1 MSMERLH
8 PLSALIRVLSYGVN
22 GFFIPTFLAF
32 IGGSAFPDQLGV
44 TGLGTF
50 DLLGVLAPLGFAVGA
65 GYGYL
70 TYRRFTY
77 ELTPDTFDFARG
89 VLGRT
94 EREIP
99 IRRVQNV
106 DIQQNV
112 FHQLFDVAVVR
123 VETAGGGGTEATLSV
138 VGVDEA
144 RAIQRGIRERRARL
158 RSTTE
163 GGADAA
169 PTQDAA
175 TARDASADDAAVAP
189 DPETGGAADTR
200 SGGSAV
206 GRGRPETDV
215 GRNGA
220 GNPTAVDD
228 DTSVSRS
235 RENAHASEHGHED
248 ALATGEERE
257 DALAHGAEDWG
268 DPTGVWE
275 DDTDYDHLLELRVVD
290 LLVLAATNFQ
300 LGSLLFVLVG
310 FPLVGDVATDVL
322 LAAAEPFGG
331 PASLDPAVAT
341 PDQYFILGGVAGPVV
356 LVGGY
361 VLSAVRAV
369 LEYYAFELGRRGN
382 DLVYERGLLQRYS
395 GSIPTDKIQT
405 LTVRETAPMRWLGY
419 AALDVETAGY
429 AGGGSGGGGTQAAVP
444 VAARDRVLELADDL
458 FDYDAPA
465 LDRPPKR
472 ARERY
477 AVRYT
482 IVVLLA
488 LGASYGLSQ
497 LYPGFTFWY
506 APALALLAV
515 PPAAHLKW
523 AHRGYALRED
533 HVVVRTGFWRRRTA
547 VVPYYRLQTVVGE
560 ATVFQRRRHLASLVA
575 DTASSAALSRSAPT
589 AHDLDADDV
598 DRLQRELRDRLQ
610 AHLHEDAADEPPAAN
625 STSD

>member
-8 PLSALIRVLSYGVN
+8 PLSALIRVLSYGMN
-22 GFFIPTFLAF
+22 GFFIPTFFAF
-32 IGGSAFPDQLGV
+32 IGGSVLRDQLGV
-44 TGLGTF
+44 TGVATL
-50 DLLGVLAPLGFAVGA
+50 DLLTVLAPLGLAIGA

-77 ELTPDTFDFARG
+77 ELRPDTFDVAQG

-99 IRRVQNV
+99 IRRIQNV
-106 DIQQNV
+106 DIQRNV
-112 FHQLFDVAVVR
+112 LHQLFDVAVVR
-123 VETAGGGGTEATLSV
+123 IETAGGGGTEATLSV
-138 VGVDEA
+138 VGIDEA

-158 RSTTE
+158 RS
-163 GGADAA
+163 DAG
-169 PTQDAA
+169 DV
-175 TARDASADDAAVAP
+175 DDADDAATVEGGTTAAGASVDDPAVAP
-189 DPETGGAADTR
+189 D
-200 SGGSAV
+200 
-206 GRGRPETDV
+206 RPEGDVADHPPDRTAAQRTGPEEPDASTD
-215 GRNGA
+215 G
-220 GNPTAVDD
+220 PTPG
-228 DTSVSRS
+228 SR
-235 RENAHASEHGHED
+235 ED
-248 ALATGEERE
+248 ALATSEDRD
-257 DALAHGAEDWG
+257 DALAHGAEDWD
-268 DPTGVWE
+268 DPAGVW
-275 DDTDYDHLLELRVVD
+275 DDDADYDQLLELRVAD

-331 PASLDPAVAT
+331 PTSLNPDAIT
-341 PDQYFILGGVAGPVV
+341 PDQYFVLGGVAGPLV
-356 LVGGY
+356 LVAGY
-361 VLSAVRAV
+361 VLSAARAV

-429 AGGGSGGGGTQAAVP
+429 AGGGGSGGGTQAAVP
-444 VAARDRVLELADDL
+444 VAARDRVLALADDL
-458 FDYDAPA
+458 FDYDAPD
-465 LDRPPKR
+465 LERPPKR

-482 IVVLLA
+482 IVVLAA
-488 LGASYGLSQ
+488 LGIAYALAQ
-497 LYPGFTFWY
+497 LYPGFTLWY
-506 APALALLAV
+506 APALALLAI

-523 AHRGYALRED
+523 AHRGYALRDD

-575 DTASSAALSRSAPT
+575 DTASSATLSRSSPT

-598 DRLQRELRDRLQ
+598 DRLQRALRDRLQ
-610 AHLHEDAADEPPAAN
+610 AHLHEDAADEPPVAS
-625 STSD
+625 STND

>member
-1 MSMERLH
+1 MQRLH
-8 PLSALIRVLSYGVN
+8 PLSALIRVLSYGLN
-22 GFFIPTFLAF
+22 GFFVPTFFAF
-32 IGGSAFPDQLGV
+32 VGGSVFGDRLADV
-44 TGLGTF
+44 GLATF
-50 DLLGVLAPLGFAVGA
+50 DVLRVLAPLGLAVGA

-77 ELTPDTFDFARG
+77 ELTPDTFDVAQG

-99 IRRVQNV
+99 IRRIQNV
-106 DIQQNV
+106 DIQQNLL
-112 FHQLFDVAVVR
+112 HQLFDVAVVR
-123 VETAGGGGTEATLSV
+123 IETAGGGGTEATLSV
-138 VGVDEA
+138 VGIDEA

-158 RSTTE
+158 RSAADGE
-163 GGADAA
+163 ADAA
-169 PTQDAA
+169 TTEAGA
-175 TARDASADDAAVAP
+175 TAVGASVDDEPAVAP
-189 DPETGGAADTR
+189 DRVEGDVAGGPSDGTDGPAPSTGDGTASVD
-200 SGGSAV
+200 GS
-206 GRGRPETDV
+206 
-215 GRNGA
+215 
-220 GNPTAVDD
+220 TA
-228 DTSVSRS
+228 TTGSR
-235 RENAHASEHGHED
+235 ED
-248 ALATGEERE
+248 ALATGGDRD
-257 DALAHGAEDWG
+257 DAFAHDADDWG
-268 DPTGVWE
+268 DPAGVWDDDADYE
-275 DDTDYDHLLELRVVD
+275 DLLELRTVD

-300 LGSLLFVLVG
+300 LASLVFVLVG
-310 FPLVGDVATDVL
+310 FPLVGDVAADVL

-331 PASLDPAVAT
+331 PTSLDPDAIT
-341 PDQYFILGGVAGPVV
+341 PDQYFVLGGVAGPLV
-356 LVGGY
+356 LVAGY
-361 VLSAVRAV
+361 VLSAARAV

-429 AGGGSGGGGTQAAVP
+429 AGGGGTGGTQAAVP
-444 VAARDRVLELADDL
+444 VAARDRVLALAEDL
-458 FDYDAPA
+458 FDYDAPD
-465 LDRPPKR
+465 LERPPKR

-488 LGASYGLSQ
+488 LGLAYALAQ
-497 LYPGFTFWY
+497 LYPGFTLWY
-506 APALALLAV
+506 APALFLLAV

-523 AHRGYALRED
+523 AHRGYALRAD

-575 DTASSAALSRSAPT
+575 DTASSATLSRSSPT

-610 AHLHEDAADEPPAAN
+610 AHLHDDGADEPPAATA
-625 STSD
+625 TSD

>member
-8 PLSALIRVLSYGVN
+8 PLSALIRVLSYGLN

-32 IGGSAFPDQLGV
+32 IGGGVIRDQLGL

-50 DLLGVLAPLGFAVGA
+50 DVLRVLAPVGLAIGA

-70 TYRRFTY
+70 TYRRYTY
-77 ELTPDTFDFARG
+77 ELTPDTFDVAQG

-99 IRRVQNV
+99 IRRIQNV

-112 FHQLFDVAVVR
+112 LHQLFDVAVVR
-123 VETAGGGGTEATLSV
+123 IETAGGGGTEAVLSV

-144 RAIQRGIRERRARL
+144 RSIQRGIRERRAR
-158 RSTTE
+158 RQSTTDGE
-163 GGADAA
+163 EAAAAAQDSANSAGGTVEDERAIAPDRAEDDVAERPSNGADAGRTGEGD
-169 PTQDAA
+169 PTVPDDGTAA
-175 TARDASADDAAVAP
+175 S
-189 DPETGGAADTR
+189 E
-200 SGGSAV
+200 
-206 GRGRPETDV
+206 
-215 GRNGA
+215 
-220 GNPTAVDD
+220 
-228 DTSVSRS
+228 S
-235 RENAHASEHGHED
+235 RED
-248 ALATGEERE
+248 AIAAGQDRE
-257 DALAHGAEDWG
+257 DALSHDAEDWG
-268 DPTGVWE
+268 DPAGVWE
-275 DDTDYDHLLELRVVD
+275 DDADYDHLLELRTVD

-331 PASLDPAVAT
+331 PTSLNAEAVT
-341 PDQYFILGGVAGPVV
+341 PDQYFILGGVAGPIV
-356 LVGGY
+356 LVVGY

-419 AALDVETAGY
+419 AALDVETAGH
-429 AGGGSGGGGTQAAVP
+429 AGGGGGGGTQAAVP
-444 VAARDRVLELADDL
+444 VATRDRVLELAGDL
-458 FDYDAPA
+458 FDYDAPD
-465 LDRPPKR
+465 LERPPKR

-477 AVRYT
+477 AVRYS

-488 LGASYGLSQ
+488 VGVLYALSQ

-506 APALALLAV
+506 APALALFAV

-523 AHRGYALRED
+523 THRGYALRED
-533 HVVVRTGFWRRRTA
+533 HVVVRTGFWRRHTA
-547 VVPYYRLQTVVGE
+547 VVPYYRLQTVVDE

-575 DTASSAALSRSAPT
+575 DTASSATLSRSAPT

-610 AHLHEDAADEPPAAN
+610 AHLHSDGADEPPAASATN
-625 STSD
+625 D

>member
-8 PLSALIRVLSYGVN
+8 PLSALIRVLSYGLN
-22 GFFIPTFLAF
+22 GFAIPTFLAF
-32 IGGSAFPDQLGV
+32 IGGDVIRDQLGL
-44 TGLGTF
+44 TGLPTTTI
-50 DLLGVLAPLGFAVGA
+50 LTVLAPLGLALGA

-70 TYRRFTY
+70 TYRRYTY
-77 ELTPDTFDFARG
+77 ELTPDTFDVAQG

-99 IRRVQNV
+99 IRRIQNV
-106 DIQQNV
+106 DVQQNV
-112 FHQLFDVAVVR
+112 LHQLFDVAVVR
-123 VETAGGGGTEATLSV
+123 IETAGGGGTEATLSV
-138 VGVDEA
+138 VGIDEA

-158 RSTTE
+158 RSDADGGEAAASTAGATTTSSASTDGATSAGASTADDS
-163 GGADAA
+163 GGPPESPPSRAGDGPSAGPDTGPLPGGDAA
-169 PTQDAA
+169 SPDGTPT
-175 TARDASADDAAVAP
+175 P
-189 DPETGGAADTR
+189 
-200 SGGSAV
+200 
-206 GRGRPETDV
+206 
-215 GRNGA
+215 
-220 GNPTAVDD
+220 
-228 DTSVSRS
+228 RS
-235 RENAHASEHGHED
+235 RED
-248 ALATGEERE
+248 ALATGEDRD
-257 DALAHGAEDWG
+257 DALAHGAEDWD
-268 DPTGVWE
+268 DPAGVW
-275 DDTDYDHLLELRVVD
+275 DDDADYDQLLELRTVD

-310 FPLVGDVATDVL
+310 FPLVGDVATGVL

-331 PASLDPAVAT
+331 PTSLDPALVT
-341 PDQYFILGGVAGPVV
+341 PDQYFILGGVAGPLV
-356 LVGGY
+356 LVIGY
-361 VLSAVRAV
+361 VLSAARAV

-429 AGGGSGGGGTQAAVP
+429 AGGGGSGGGTQAAVP
-444 VAARDRVLELADDL
+444 VAARDRVLDLASDL
-458 FDYDAPA
+458 FEYDAPD
-465 LDRPPKR
+465 LERPPKR

-477 AVRYT
+477 AVRYAI
-482 IVVLLA
+482 IVLIVLA
-488 LGASYGLSQ
+488 FAYGVAQ
-497 LYPGFTFWY
+497 LYPGFTLWY
-506 APALALLAV
+506 APALFLLAV

-523 AHRGYALRED
+523 AHRGYALRDD

-575 DTASSAALSRSAPT
+575 DTASSATLSRSSPT

-610 AHLHEDAADEPPAAN
+610 AHLSGDRRSTDASADADAHSN
-625 STSD
+625 VDT